1 MQYPKD
7 DKIIILLKSYKMPT
21 TRSRRIFHFVIANI
35 TTCLVILVLFKI
47 LFIGTGAGIMELI
60 LNSESNDDTVIVV
73 T

>member
-1 MQYPKD
+1 
-7 DKIIILLKSYKMPT
+7 MPT
-21 TRSRRIFHFVIANI
+21 TRSRRIFHFAIANI
-35 TTCLVILVLFKI
+35 TTCLMILVLFKI